1 MAENVG
7 RDNYGIHVNFQQI
20 DNCILLGFYR
30 MNEVSF
36 IDLDVYWI
44 FYFQL
49 DLESLGGKS

>member
-49 DLESLGGKS
+49 GLKSLGGKS